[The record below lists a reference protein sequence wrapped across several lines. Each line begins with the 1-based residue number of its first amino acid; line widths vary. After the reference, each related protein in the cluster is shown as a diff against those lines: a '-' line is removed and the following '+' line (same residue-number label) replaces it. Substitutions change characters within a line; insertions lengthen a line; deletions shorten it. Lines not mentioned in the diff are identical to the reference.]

1 MMEHYPMVEKK
12 MMIVMKRKRMV
23 NMKYQK
29 KETNPRKMDQ

>member
-1 MMEHYPMVEKK
+1 MMEHYLMVEKE

-29 KETNPRKMDQ
+29 KKKNPRKMDP